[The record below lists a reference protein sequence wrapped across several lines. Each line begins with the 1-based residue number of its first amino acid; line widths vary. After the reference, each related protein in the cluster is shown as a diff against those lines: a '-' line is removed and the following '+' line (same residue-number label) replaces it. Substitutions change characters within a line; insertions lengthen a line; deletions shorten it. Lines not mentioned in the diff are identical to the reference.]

1 MIKSDFNRC
10 FIFGPKMRIFGRFGP
25 LWPFWPIYWPEI
37 QKNMFH
43 TFHICPGKPPQ
54 GGIQNLRF
62 LGGRIIFTIENTS
75 VKQIHKLIGL
85 FDDAYA
91 LFLRSENV
99 QMPNTNTR
107 VCVCVLIVKVFIV
120 VKTKIRLPWLLPQP
134 KLFFHFH

>member
-37 QKNMFH
+37 QKNMIH

-75 VKQIHKLIGL
+75 VNAILHYYFSKCIIW
-85 FDDAYA
+85 FA
-91 LFLRSENV
+91 LFFPIIILN
-99 QMPNTNTR
+99 PDFLKKYLTL
-107 VCVCVLIVKVFIV
+107 LI
-120 VKTKIRLPWLLPQP
+120 
-134 KLFFHFH
+134 HFVRNLAFVNQI

>member
-75 VKQIHKLIGL
+75 VNGFFIEYGIFDCESNSNTFLFEQDLEWTGILI
-85 FDDAYA
+85 DANPVN
-91 LFLRSENV
+91 LMSC
-99 QMPNTNTR
+99 M
-107 VCVCVLIVKVFIV
+107 
-120 VKTKIRLPWLLPQP
+120 
-134 KLFFHFH
+134 

>member
-10 FIFGPKMRIFGRFGP
+10 FIFGLKMRIFGHFGP

-75 VKQIHKLIGL
+75 VKNLLYLSTVSWIQELVGIFFGSQWKHLIRFPISKLWTRSYDITK
-85 FDDAYA
+85 
-91 LFLRSENV
+91 FLNI
-99 QMPNTNTR
+99 
-107 VCVCVLIVKVFIV
+107 VLI
-120 VKTKIRLPWLLPQP
+120 
-134 KLFFHFH
+134 LFP

>member
-75 VKQIHKLIGL
+75 VKSIIALRICLSFTFHIKHWLINLDNPKYFWQPNKDIQKLSS
-85 FDDAYA
+85 FWTHM
-91 LFLRSENV
+91 N
-99 QMPNTNTR
+99 
-107 VCVCVLIVKVFIV
+107 
-120 VKTKIRLPWLLPQP
+120 P
-134 KLFFHFH
+134 KS